1 MSVKITDIMGT
12 RKGLMH
18 LLVTAALHEFIQAQK
33 EVQESSNRY
42 AKAEARWNFFE
53 EFVGYRSPDDPERKI
68 THDVPEHNAAMG
80 RRALELKNLNLE
92 LDAALNQLHEA
103 IQMALDEK

>member
-1 MSVKITDIMGT
+1 MGT

-18 LLVTAALHEFIQAQK
+18 LLVAAALDQFIQAQK
-33 EVQESSNRY
+33 EVQESSKRY
-42 AKAEARWNFFE
+42 AKAQARWNFFD
-53 EFVGYRSPDDPERKI
+53 EFADYRSPDDPERKI
-68 THDVPEHNAAMG
+68 THDVPAHNEAMG

-92 LDAALNQLHEA
+92 LEAALNQLHEA